1 MFKDVFKINDYYNLT
16 LIKYLHYINFNKLF
30 IIYKLVYI

>member
-16 LIKYLHYINFNKLF
+16 LIKYLHIINFTNLF
-30 IIYKLVYI
+30 MIYKLVYI